1 MANWKTHAID
11 DLRELPALQESVR
24 SLPEEIMALEEDMR
38 LVKGTAFDKAPVQGG
53 ASGYDERLIN
63 YIDLKTR
70 LGENLQAASGRAER
84 IERGLAVLSETER
97 LVLERFYI
105 HREPKYLDRL
115 CVELGYEKSQVY
127 RIKENAIKKFTL
139 ARCGMVD
146 L

>member
-24 SLPEEIMALEEDMR
+24 SLPEEIRELEEDMQ
-38 LVKGTAFDKAPVQGG
+38 LAKGTAFDKSPVQGG

-84 IERGLAVLSETER
+84 IERGLAVLSDTER

-105 HREPKYLDRL
+105 HREARYLDRL
-115 CVELGYEKSQVY
+115 CGELGYEQAQVY
-127 RIKENAIKKFTL
+127 RIKDTALKKFTL
-139 ARCGMVD
+139 ARCGVMD